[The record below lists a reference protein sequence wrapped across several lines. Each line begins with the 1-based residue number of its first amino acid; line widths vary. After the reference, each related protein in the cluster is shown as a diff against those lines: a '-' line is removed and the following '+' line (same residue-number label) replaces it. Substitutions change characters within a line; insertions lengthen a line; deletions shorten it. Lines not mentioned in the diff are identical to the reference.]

1 MSTITMKTPS
11 GADAGTVDLD
21 GGMFGIEPNVPVMHQ
36 VVTAQL
42 AARRAGTQS
51 TKTRSEVRGGGAK
64 PWSQKGTGRAR
75 AGSSRSPIWR
85 GGGVALGPKPRS
97 YAQRTPKK
105 MVRLALRSALS
116 DRAAEGKV
124 IVVDSWSFEV
134 PRTKE
139 AIAALAAVGAE
150 GRVLL
155 VAKQDDRTT
164 WLSFRNVPRVHVIS
178 PTELNAYDVLCSD
191 VVVFSQDT
199 LPAHVESP
207 TRAHRDANTPSPEA
221 EGPTSMAQREAKARA
236 SEAAGLVAQAK
247 KARAEAAAPETP
259 TPPSAALPNPS
270 ADPTEGEDDMDPE
283 LPNREKPTD
292 FTRTVIDPKDRVKSV
307 ADKADPRFEAARQ
320 KAEKEELVR
329 SQRGPAEPIEDTD
342 DVVEDDGAN
351 EANKSSGPFS
361 FNVPKPEDEA

>member
-1 MSTITMKTPS
+1 MSTITMKNPS

-42 AARRAGTQS
+42 AARRSGTQS

-139 AIAALAAVGAE
+139 AIAALDAVGAE

-155 VAKQDDRTT
+155 VVKSDDRTT
-164 WLSFRNVPRVHVIS
+164 RLSFRNVPRVHVIS

-191 VVVFSQDT
+191 VVVFTQDT
-199 LPAHVESP
+199 LPAHAEGP
-207 TRAHRDANTPSPEA
+207 TRAHREA
-221 EGPTSMAQREAKARA
+221 ESRA

-247 KARAEAAAPETP
+247 KARAQAAAPI
-259 TPPSAALPNPS
+259 TPPAAPINPS
-270 ADPTEGEDDMDPE
+270 DDPTEGEDDMDPE

-329 SQRGPAEPIEDTD
+329 AQRGTTEPADELDE
-342 DVVEDDGAN
+342 VAEEDGAD
-351 EANKSSGPFS
+351 EAPQSSGPFS
-361 FNVPKPEDEA
+361 FNVPKPEDDA